1 MYMIGW
7 MDGELNISICQYFMQ
22 CIIVYGWL
30 VGWLDGWMGSS
41 RGELEQVKLI
51 MSCRYIGKASF
62 THLCIMINDNYTQQ
76 ICNAS

>member
-30 VGWLDGWMGSS
+30 VGWMDGWGA
-41 RGELEQVKLI
+41 LEGNLSKL
-51 MSCRYIGKASF
+51 
-62 THLCIMINDNYTQQ
+62 N
-76 ICNAS
+76 